1 MTVTATE
8 STVDYEGDGVTTS
21 WPVNFP
27 AEAKS
32 DFLLWLI
39 DEDDVMTVVDAADFD
54 IVFNA
59 DQTSTITYPNSGSPL
74 ASGLTLYIERAVPY
88 TQPTYIANQRKFYA
102 TSLQEGLDRA
112 VMQIQQVKTEV
123 NKLKRR
129 ALRLGDGDF
138 GNLNAITN
146 KSARANFAVGFDSNG
161 QVSLIPNGSISD
173 EWTSAVVN
181 FKVYNPNDSRWG
193 AIGDGVTDDTTEVQ
207 DCFDDLVLAGGGIL
221 EFTHLHRVTAPIV
234 VSTDVPI
241 FISSPNVYIGGL
253 ICDHGGDAIRLNLG
267 TVGVAAAPRIISV
280 GIWKASGAASGGT
293 AIKINY
299 SDLNSGSYKGIELLG
314 NFISRIGSSY
324 FTNAVDLTRCTHA
337 TLERNFIQG
346 QGGTA
351 STKVGSG
358 VNLNTWCQGLTVH
371 NNKIRGFLHGLL
383 IDDISVEVAEDFQ
396 SEGYSIRG
404 NTVSNCTNGLTS
416 TLTATEVSWVIEANS
431 FDCTLRGLS
440 LDNIIRTQI
449 VNNRFGWNGGHTDHA
464 DIFLQRTDG
473 SSSVAST
480 LQSIVNSNRAFR
492 KGDLELR
499 ITGVTRG
506 ATTTL
511 SYTTASKTR
520 NITAISKTNPC
531 VVTYAGGDAF
541 FDDDNVVLAAIL
553 GMTELNGYTGRI
565 SNVNT
570 TANTFELP
578 GVDATGFTAYTSG
591 GTASLSNGTGTIAND
606 DILYVYG
613 IGGTVELNRKP
624 IKVASLNTGAGTFVA
639 KDYETGAD
647 IVSTNYGAFSS
658 NGTTVRY
665 GRFLEV
671 KGGAGV
677 DASGN
682 QITFRNCGYHLWAQT
697 KDVYWGF
704 NRVIGEDGS
713 SSIRGINNSS
723 NPGTLMLLPFGAAD
737 YIIRDGGAAGD
748 GVTDDTACLQSV
760 LSAGKSIFLDPAKTY
775 LLKDQ
780 LVITTAGTGINGNG
794 ATIKISTASGDFR
807 ETSFANKYTAT
818 AVPIYATGI
827 DRPFVKDC
835 RITTT
840 AFVDDIY
847 IQPIYF
853 INCTNIDISGNEIW
867 NFSRGPGRIVIND
880 CASGNIKYNYVHNC
894 YTNTA
899 TGSADQAQVT
909 AILVDETSVTPST
922 DLTISWN
929 RGEYLLP
936 GPTAFA
942 AFSSQADLITICGNV
957 STTRFTPSRDHIISN
972 NRGKWVGDLIDCWG
986 SDCTIS
992 NNYGEYCYDNLIKI
1006 MYGGSRNNV
1015 YGNTGKFLGRY
1026 GIHVAGTNNADV
1038 GDCDRNHIH
1047 ANKLSGWGWGG
1058 SWISGDGTTKMWDA
1072 EANGVAQS
1080 ITAIAKTTSTSV
1092 TVTYSGADTYAAA
1105 DRIWIHNVLGMTQIN
1120 DRDYIIQSV
1129 DTVANT
1135 FVINTPPNGSWGA
1148 YTSGGTIREGQHP
1161 WTGGVETAGIHID
1174 LVINGVTWRPTN
1186 TLIEGN
1192 DLDGMD
1198 TGVCGVRG
1206 GSYTGGAGNNICRNN
1221 NISRVNTYRYRDANS
1236 DLLIDGGL
1244 KIITTA
1250 TFTVEDG
1257 IDVYVV
1263 DYAAGTCTGT
1273 FPNAARE
1280 LGRTILVITQNA
1292 QAVVSAS
1299 ANVVPR
1305 AGGAA
1310 GTALVPNTDGAWSE
1324 IKSNRTSWQIIRSS

>member
-193 AIGDGVTDDTTEVQ
+193 ATGDGVTDDTTEVQ

-511 SYTTASKTR
+511 SYSTASKTR

-541 FDDDNVVLAAIL
+541 SDDDNVVLAAIL

-570 TANTFELP
+570 TVNTFELP
-578 GVDATGFTAYTSG
+578 GVDATGFTAYISG
-591 GTASLSNGTGTIAND
+591 GTATLSNGTGTIAND
-606 DILYVYG
+606 NVLYVYG
-613 IGGTVELNRKP
+613 LGGTVELNRKP
-624 IKVASLNTGAGTFVA
+624 IKVASLDTGAGTFVA

-647 IVSTNYGAFSS
+647 IVSTNYGAFSDS
-658 NGTTVRY
+658 GTAVRY

-677 DASGN
+677 DATGN

-723 NPGTLMLLPFGAAD
+723 NIGSLLLLPFGAAD
-737 YIIRDGGAAGD
+737 YIVRDGGAPGD
-748 GVTDDTACLQSV
+748 GVADDTAFLQAV
-760 LSAGKSIFLDPAKTY
+760 LTAGKIVYLDPAKTY
-775 LLKDQ
+775 R
-780 LVITTAGTGINGNG
+780 ITETVSITASYTGVEGNG
-794 ATIKISTASGDFR
+794 ALVIMSTAAGHFDNTDWDDKYLANAVGFR
-807 ETSFANKYTAT
+807 CDGASDVDRRSNCFVRNVRIRPSAWVDLNYLKPISHKYTTGFEVSGCEIWGFSRVRGHITGNNANGSRIVGNHIHDSYT
-818 AVPIYATGI
+818 NSTSGTDTEAQITGI
-827 DRPFVKDC
+827 EFDGDAARLVDANGEAYAS
-835 RITTT
+835 RDLLIQGNRIINMTMSSAALVARGHQTDGINLQGITTT
-840 AFVDDIY
+840 DTTSKPTRNFKVIGNT
-847 IQPIYF
+847 IR
-853 INCTNIDISGNEIW
+853 NC
-867 NFSRGPGRIVIND
+867 
-880 CASGNIKYNYVHNC
+880 
-894 YTNTA
+894 
-899 TGSADQAQVT
+899 
-909 AILVDETSVTPST
+909 
-922 DLTISWN
+922 
-929 RGEYLLP
+929 GE
-936 GPTAFA
+936 G
-942 AFSSQADLITICGNV
+942 
-957 STTRFTPSRDHIISN
+957 
-972 NRGKWVGDLIDCWG
+972 IDCFG
-986 SDCTIS
+986 SSGVIA
-992 NNYGEYCYDNLIKI
+992 NNVIEWVVFGVK
-1006 MYGGSRNNV
+1006 NV
-1015 YGNTGKFLGRY
+1015 YGSSHVAITGNVIRYCAEAAWYAGGSPSGVYSDLTGHSFIGNNVSCIKPKADWYSADGSKMYDYVASGSVPYRNSGASAGVKFVISGGTVINTVKYALIDGNTFDMASPDLGYGSNTDAVVVLHENGTGGSATNRVGNNRVVSYSPGVYNDPGKFLIIERGY
-1026 GIHVAGTNNADV
+1026 PVTKTTHFALGDDEHEIIVNNA
-1038 GDCDRNHIH
+1038 
-1047 ANKLSGWGWGG
+1047 
-1058 SWISGDGTTKMWDA
+1058 
-1072 EANGVAQS
+1072 
-1080 ITAIAKTTSTSV
+1080 
-1092 TVTYSGADTYAAA
+1092 
-1105 DRIWIHNVLGMTQIN
+1105 
-1120 DRDYIIQSV
+1120 
-1129 DTVANT
+1129 
-1135 FVINTPPNGSWGA
+1135 
-1148 YTSGGTIREGQHP
+1148 
-1161 WTGGVETAGIHID
+1161 
-1174 LVINGVTWRPTN
+1174 
-1186 TLIEGN
+1186 
-1192 DLDGMD
+1192 
-1198 TGVCGVRG
+1198 
-1206 GSYTGGAGNNICRNN
+1206 AGNTNI
-1221 NISRVNTYRYRDANS
+1221 
-1236 DLLIDGGL
+1236 
-1244 KIITTA
+1244 
-1250 TFTVEDG
+1250 
-1257 IDVYVV
+1257 
-1263 DYAAGTCTGT
+1263 T
-1273 FPNAARE
+1273 FPLASRHP
-1280 LGRTILVITQNA
+1280 GRRVRIKTVQNQVVQATSAVI
-1292 QAVVSAS
+1292 
-1299 ANVVPR
+1299 VPL

-1310 GTALVPNTDGAWSE
+1310 GTAILAATAGKWAE
-1324 IKSNRTSWQIIRSS
+1324 IVSNNSNWDIMAGN

>member
-54 IVFNA
+54 VVFNA
-59 DQTSTITYPNSGSPL
+59 DQTSAITYPNSGSPL

-138 GNLNAITN
+138 GKLTAITN

-193 AIGDGVTDDTTEVQ
+193 ATGDGVTDDTTEVQ

-314 NFISRIGSSY
+314 NFISRIDSSY

-541 FDDDNVVLAAIL
+541 SDDDNVVLAAIL

-570 TANTFELP
+570 TVNTFELP
-578 GVDATGFTAYTSG
+578 GVDATGFTAYISG

-606 DILYVYG
+606 NVLYVYG
-613 IGGTVELNRKP
+613 LGGTVELNRKP

-647 IVSTNYGAFSS
+647 IVSTNYGAFSGS
-658 NGTTVRY
+658 GTAVRY

-677 DASGN
+677 DATGN

-723 NPGTLMLLPFGAAD
+723 NIGSLLLLPFGAAD
-737 YIIRDGGAAGD
+737 YIVRDGGAPGD
-748 GVTDDTACLQSV
+748 GVADDTAFLQAV
-760 LSAGKSIFLDPAKTY
+760 LTAGKSIYGDPAKTY
-775 LLKDQ
+775 RITES
-780 LVITTAGTGINGNG
+780 LVITADGTGFDGNG
-794 ATIKISTASGDFR
+794 ALLAMSTATGDFDN
-807 ETSFANKYTAT
+807 TAYANRAASNAVAITAT
-818 AVPIYATGI
+818 GVDRPYIRNLRVTPSAWVDPSYLKAAFFDTCTGI
-827 DRPFVKDC
+827 L
-835 RITTT
+835 
-840 AFVDDIY
+840 
-847 IQPIYF
+847 
-853 INCTNIDISGNEIW
+853 IDGLEAYG
-867 NFSRGPGRIVIND
+867 FSRG
-880 CASGNIKYNYVHNC
+880 SGLVTIDDS
-894 YTNTA
+894 TNTTIRNSYFHDCWSNSTTVDGTYPTSSVQITGIEVDSNA
-899 TGSADQAQVT
+899 STGSSGGMIENCVF
-909 AILVDETSVTPST
+909 EN
-922 DLTISWN
+922 LT
-929 RGEYLLP
+929 
-936 GPTAFA
+936 
-942 AFSSQADLITICGNV
+942 
-957 STTRFTPSRDHIISN
+957 
-972 NRGKWVGDLIDCWG
+972 VGDTLRNARGYQTDGINFQGIGTTKPTKNWRVVGCRFYNLGEAIDVWG
-986 SDCTIS
+986 D
-992 NNYGEYCYDNLIKI
+992 DNTFIGNTAERCFAHFGKI
-1006 MYGGSRNNV
+1006 LFGASRNVFANNV
-1015 YGNTGKFLGRY
+1015 IKDTGYQAFVISGSSSVSVNANANVIIGNKIY
-1026 GIHVAGTNNADV
+1026 NVE
-1038 GDCDRNHIH
+1038 
-1047 ANKLSGWGWGG
+1047 
-1058 SWISGDGTTKMWDA
+1058 ISGDWLNAPVAGQTEVESYDA
-1072 EANGVAQS
+1072 SDYGGVAAWS
-1080 ITAIAKTTSTSV
+1080 AS
-1092 TVTYSGADTYAAA
+1092 
-1105 DRIWIHNVLGMTQIN
+1105 
-1120 DRDYIIQSV
+1120 
-1129 DTVANT
+1129 
-1135 FVINTPPNGSWGA
+1135 
-1148 YTSGGTIREGQHP
+1148 
-1161 WTGGVETAGIHID
+1161 ETAGISIDTPSASPTSVVTNSLIAFNEID
-1174 LVINGVTWRPTN
+1174 LGGT
-1186 TLIEGN
+1186 GN
-1192 DLDGMD
+1192 RGIR
-1198 TGVCGVRG
+1198 TENNAG
-1206 GSYTGGAGNNICRNN
+1206 GSATNRCFGNVIRNIGTTAYSDAAG
-1221 NISRVNTYRYRDANS
+1221 Y
-1236 DLLIDGGL
+1236 LLIDGV
-1244 KIITTA
+1244 TR
-1250 TFTVEDG
+1250 
-1257 IDVYVV
+1257 
-1263 DYAAGTCTGT
+1263 
-1273 FPNAARE
+1273 P
-1280 LGRTILVITQNA
+1280 RTITGDATVANDDRHIINNKSGSGCTLTLPAAADYPNRQLTITNNQA
-1292 QAVVSAS
+1292 QTVSS
-1299 ANVVPR
+1299 ATSNVVPKT
-1305 AGGAA
+1305 GGAA
-1310 GTALVPNTDGAWSE
+1310 GTAILAATSGAWADLV
-1324 IKSNRTSWQIIRSS
+1324 SNGSNWLVVRAG